1 MGSPKLCFFFFGE
14 HTGFRDGMRE
24 FVDSV
29 AVGSNL
35 LLANLA
41 GMLFLGIGRMVVE
54 YFGVI
59 SEYAYYALA
68 MSLASIALMS
78 ISALSVVI
86 YPTLMRRRADE
97 HINDFEYASR
107 LFDFFGILV
116 LTLYFPLVLYIEV
129 SAPGYLPVVQIL
141 NAMFVVTVLQGKM
154 QLVNNTYYKVLR
166 LEREIMTANLRSL
179 VFVALVTF
187 VSFAMTKSMLAIVYS
202 AVVTMFYRV
211 YSADAFLRRQM
222 GQEYKLT
229 LGIDFVSLILFL
241 IVTSFLSFAAAFS
254 LWILSLVVFLLI
266 KRRELCSLVG
276 RFYSSSFL

>member
-1 MGSPKLCFFFFGE
+1 M
-14 HTGFRDGMRE
+14 
-24 FVDSV
+24 
-29 AVGSNL
+29 
-35 LLANLA
+35 ANLA
-41 GMLFLGIGRMVVE
+41 GMLVLGIGRMVVE

-68 MSLASIALMS
+68 MSLSSIALMS

-107 LFDFFGILV
+107 MFDLFGILV
-116 LTLYFPLVLYIEV
+116 LSLYFPLVLYIEEF
-129 SAPGYLPVVQIL
+129 APGYLPVVQVL
-141 NAMFVVTVLQGKM
+141 NAMFVITILQGKM

-166 LEREIMTANLRSL
+166 RERENMIANLRSL
-179 VFVALVTF
+179 VCVALLTF
-187 VSFAMTKSMLAIVYS
+187 VSFAITRSMLAIAYS

-229 LGIDFVSLILFL
+229 LGIDFVFLVLFL
-241 IVTSFLSFAAAFS
+241 IGTSFLSFASAFS
-254 LWILSLVVFLLI
+254 LWILSLILFLLI
-266 KRRELCSLVG
+266 KRRELCSFVG